1 MPLTAIPMSAI
12 AVLSKV
18 SKSFR
23 ASAQSPVQ
31 DVLRGVDLTI
41 TPGETIA
48 ITGPSGCGKSTLL
61 HILGTLD
68 RPESG
73 TVTLFGEDAGTL
85 GEAGLSRLRAERIGF
100 IFQLHH
106 LLPQLSALENVLVPT
121 LAGAVKADRAAAEE
135 RARKLLSRVGLGA
148 HLDKKPAQLSGGEQ
162 QRVAVVRALIRQPGL
177 LLADEP
183 TGALD
188 AANGQAL
195 MDLLLELNAELGT
208 ALVMVT
214 HDAKLAALMQRP
226 LRMVDGR
233 LAA

>member
-1 MPLTAIPMSAI
+1 MSAI

-41 TPGETIA
+41 APGETIA

-85 GEAGLSRLRAERIGF
+85 DEAGLSRLRAERIGF

-121 LAGAVKADRAAAEE
+121 LAGAVKTDRAAAEE

-214 HDAKLAALMQRP
+214 HDARLAALMQRP

>member
-1 MPLTAIPMSAI
+1 MSDI
-12 AVLSKV
+12 VQLRQV
-18 SKSFR
+18 SKSYQ
-23 ASAQSPVQ
+23 ASPQSPVQ
-31 DVLRGVDLTI
+31 EVLRGVDLSI
-41 TPGETIA
+41 APGESLS

-61 HILGTLD
+61 HIIGTLD
-68 RPESG
+68 RPDSG

-85 GEAGLSRLRAERIGF
+85 DEAGLSRLRATRIGF

-106 LLPQLSALENVLVPT
+106 LLPQLTALENVLVPT
-121 LAGAVKADRAAAEE
+121 LAGTDRPDRADAAG
-135 RARKLLSRVGLGA
+135 RARKLLDRVGLGA
-148 HLDKKPAQLSGGEQ
+148 HVDKKPQQLSGGEQ

-188 AANGQAL
+188 AANGGAL

-214 HDAKLAALMQRP
+214 HDPKLAALMKRP
-226 LRMVDGR
+226 LRMEEGKLV
-233 LAA
+233 